1 MLVVTDVNE
10 VVDVDADVDV
20 DVKEVVVVVDVD
32 VDVDV
37 DAVGF
42 KLQPVVLQQQ
52 KRWPEKVA
60 SQVELASA
68 VMV

>member
-10 VVDVDADVDV
+10 VVDVDANVDV

-52 KRWPEKVA
+52 KR
-60 SQVELASA
+60 
-68 VMV
+68 

>member
-10 VVDVDADVDV
+10 AVDVEADVDV
-20 DVKEVVVVVDVD
+20 DDKEVVVDVD